1 MLLSKKYDMG
11 TEFRAHVVDM
21 IIKALFFLQLMS
33 SE

>member
-21 IIKALFFLQLMS
+21 IIKRCS
-33 SE
+33 SYSL

>member
-21 IIKALFFLQLMS
+21 IIKNFFLS
-33 SE
+33 TAYE